1 MYIVALQH
9 SFRTVALQHGFVQV
23 HTYKAST
30 VQVAIFPHVVGDY
43 LKAST
48 AQVAIFPHV
57 VGDYLKASTVQVAIF
72 PHVVGDYLKAST
84 VQVAI
89 FPHVVGDYLIC
100 TYCVAIC
107 EMRLSMLYVCCSTW
121 LLILDL
127 AVCMT
132 VWKKVEYSIYIQL

>member
-9 SFRTVALQHGFVQV
+9 GFRTVALQHGF
-23 HTYKAST
+23 
-30 VQVAIFPHVVGDY
+30 
-43 LKAST
+43 
-48 AQVAIFPHV
+48 
-57 VGDYLKASTVQVAIF
+57 
-72 PHVVGDYLKAST
+72 

-100 TYCVAIC
+100 TYFVAMC
-107 EMRLSMLYVCCSTW
+107 EMRLCMLYVCCSTG

-132 VWKKVEYSIYIQL
+132 IWKKVGYSIYIQL